1 MHPWLLLQDLAQRPL
16 NVTSPHRTGLT
27 MHNALTTIA
36 TRAALV
42 LALVSPLSANA
53 GLVTGSWD
61 PVFGSPFSDLSWALK
76 ARFNVAD
83 ACIGLGDGD
92 HQFSS
97 PPTCGVNE
105 VVEASLWLFPTSSTA
120 PTDFNNFGIGKGHV
134 EDFIYYEGIFPRVTG
149 IRVLNGQVVGVQ
161 ADVLSDNGAGVLYT
175 SVSEALGNR
184 FALGFDLDG
193 PNVICMACSST
204 GYTPDND
211 DIISQRTNLEQVLT
225 SFNDNGSAKLKDANG
240 RAIGV
245 RLDQRGA
252 FVGLT
257 GTPVPEP
264 GSLPLVLGALASA
277 AWLRRRQAR

>member
-1 MHPWLLLQDLAQRPL
+1 
-16 NVTSPHRTGLT
+16 

-61 PVFGSPFSDLSWALK
+61 PQFGAPLPNLSWAIR
-76 ARFNVAD
+76 AEFSVPD
-83 ACIGLGDGD
+83 TCI
-92 HQFSS
+92 
-97 PPTCGVNE
+97 
-105 VVEASLWLFPTSSTA
+105 
-120 PTDFNNFGIGKGHV
+120 
-134 EDFIYYEGIFPRVTG
+134 
-149 IRVLNGQVVGVQ
+149 
-161 ADVLSDNGAGVLYT
+161 
-175 SVSEALGNR
+175 ALGNGDHAASLPTCSASVVN
-184 FALGFDLDG
+184 FAKLRLFDTVLDATTGFFDSTPTSAIENFMNVGTFLTVTAVRVLDGQVIGVSTTTNTNSGLGIGYPYVPAALNNTFGLGFDLDG